1 MPGLRNFAVMLT
13 PEEQKFIDY
22 WKHNRDKQKK
32 FFKQLALG
40 LPLGLLFAAA
50 LFINLISG
58 WYKRATMV
66 FNSYPSLSS
75 LILVLIVAMLLIVV
89 FISVYS
95 VKHRWDLNE
104 QRYRE
109 LVGRDDPGK

>member
-1 MPGLRNFAVMLT
+1 MLT
-13 PEEQKFIDY
+13 DKEKMFIEY
-22 WKHNRDKQKK
+22 WRQNRDKQKK

-50 LFINLISG
+50 IFINLVSG

-66 FNSYPSLSS
+66 FNSYPSLPS
-75 LILVLIVAMLLIVV
+75 LILVLIAAVLLIVV
-89 FISVYS
+89 FVSVYS
-95 VKHRWDLNE
+95 VKHKWDLNE

-109 LVGRDDPGK
+109 LLDRGAED